1 MSKLRVVISWI
12 IILGGLS
19 FLPACSSKG
28 NNEQK
33 PMQIES
39 VEQAVQLIKDYK
51 SEPDGFLLPIPLN
64 RQLTLRGEKVLSD
77 VAMAVI
83 TDQVLD
89 KGWMPAGF
97 EEKEGV
103 RYYKYSH

>member
-1 MSKLRVVISWI
+1 
-12 IILGGLS
+12 
-19 FLPACSSKG
+19 
-28 NNEQK
+28 
-33 PMQIES
+33 MQIES
-39 VEQAVQLIKDYK
+39 VEQAVQLIKGYK
-51 SEPDGFLLPIPLN
+51 SGPEDFLLPIPLN
-64 RQLTLRGEKVLSD
+64 RQLTLRGEKVPSD

-103 RYYKYSH
+103 KYYKYSHWFKNLSPDKERPKQR